1 MDELTFLSICQPV
14 SDVAF
19 NSWLLYSLF
28 KFWQVTFDFELIE
41 QSFLPSPTAL
51 MPTDKPW
58 ARLHL
63 RVLSIQP
70 CAACMSWI

>member
-51 MPTDKPW
+51 MPTDKP
-58 ARLHL
+58 
-63 RVLSIQP
+63 
-70 CAACMSWI
+70 